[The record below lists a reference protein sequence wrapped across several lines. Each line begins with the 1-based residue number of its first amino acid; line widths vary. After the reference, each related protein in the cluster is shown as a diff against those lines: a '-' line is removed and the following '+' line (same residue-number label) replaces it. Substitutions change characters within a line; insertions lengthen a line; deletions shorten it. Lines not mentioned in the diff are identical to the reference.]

1 MSTLIHDPNPRMSDT
16 EEEALALYDRL
27 QELYI
32 QIGLLQAQQ
41 DYSDPQS
48 QQPDV

>member
-1 MSTLIHDPNPRMSDT
+1 MSDT